1 MSYYIFTFG
10 QDQENEGKC
19 VRIEGDEYSTRK
31 KMFEKYG
38 NKWAFQYSE
47 EEWEAIRN
55 NPQRFWDMEEEI
67 EF

>member
-10 QDQENEGKC
+10 QGQENEGKY

-38 NKWAFQYSE
+38 NKWKFKK
-47 EEWEAIRN
+47 
-55 NPQRFWDMEEEI
+55 
-67 EF
+67 